1 MLPDITRHEHAG
13 ALSLPS
19 DETIDRLYELMARLQ
34 ECLMEAKDIR
44 ARLLEAREGNAWPEL
59 RLVFRRSTDVDRL
72 QH

>member
-1 MLPDITRHEHAG
+1 MLPDITGHEHTG
-13 ALSLPS
+13 PPSLQR

-44 ARLLEAREGNAWPEL
+44 ARLLEAREANVWPDL
-59 RLVFRRSTDVDRL
+59 RFVFRRSTDVDRI